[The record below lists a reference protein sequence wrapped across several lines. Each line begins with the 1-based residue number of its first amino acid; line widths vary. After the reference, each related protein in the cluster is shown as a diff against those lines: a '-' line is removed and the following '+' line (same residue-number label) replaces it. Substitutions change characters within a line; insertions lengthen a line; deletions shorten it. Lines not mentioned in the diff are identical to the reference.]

1 VTMDAERERLVELL
15 VSELDRA
22 PIEALEAEGR
32 VDWRW
37 LAGHMTATK
46 DTAKA
51 ELETVEPAS
60 EREAEL
66 RAALDMKPRAVGP
79 GEEFTGLIDTLGLTE
94 WEGCSCS
101 AIRSDMN
108 RATVAGCRRDRDK
121 FIERI
126 KANVAAGVAAKKIS
140 RWAWAKA
147 ACRAVR
153 MGLAF
158 KIDPRDPI
166 PGLFDVAVDNAEK
179 AAKQKASRG
188 EIE

>member
-1 VTMDAERERLVELL
+1 MDAERERLVELL

-22 PIEALEAEGR
+22 PIEALIAEGR
-32 VDWRW
+32 ADWRT

-46 DTAKA
+46 DAAKA
-51 ELETVEPAS
+51 ELETAEPES
-60 EREAEL
+60 EREAAL
-66 RAALDMKPRAVGP
+66 RAALGMKPREVGP
-79 GEEFTGLIDTLGLTE
+79 GEEFDALTKSLGLE
-94 WEGCSCS
+94 KWEGCSCA
-101 AIRSDMN
+101 AIRDDMN
-108 RATVAGCRRDRDK
+108 RAGVAGCREKRNH

-126 KANVAAGVAAKKIS
+126 KANVATGIAANKLSK
-140 RWAWAKA
+140 WAWVKA

-153 MGLAF
+153 LGLAF

-166 PGLFDVAVDNAEK
+166 PGLFDLAVNNAEN

>member
-1 VTMDAERERLVELL
+1 MDAERERLVDVLVAEL
-15 VSELDRA
+15 ERA
-22 PIEALEAEGR
+22 PVEALEAEGR
-32 VDWRW
+32 AVWRT

-46 DTAKA
+46 DAAKA

-79 GEEFTGLIDTLGLTE
+79 GEEFEKLTDSLGLKE

-108 RATVAGCRRDRDK
+108 RAGVAGCREKRNH

-126 KANVAAGVAAKKIS
+126 KANVATGIAANKLSK
-140 RWAWAKA
+140 WAWVKA

-153 MGLAF
+153 LGLAF

-166 PGLFDVAVDNAEK
+166 PGLFDLAVNNAEK